1 MLLLGIGALRL
12 GEGAPAPAVAAG
24 AAVAALAAGGIAIIA
39 VRPSTLAACVSA
51 VGAAILVL
59 AAGLGGGVGTRAVLL
74 LGPPFLLASA
84 MCDALLWEDRA
95 SGAPPRYAR
104 WLPPVLLALAI
115 ASVLGLPPGGGFP
128 GAWIA
133 LQLAIVRG
141 TASWAA
147 PMTGVALV
155 AALAFAAYAGATLV
169 RRARGPR
176 GVLAAGS
183 VAALL
188 LVYLG
193 VAPVRLALGWLVRA
207 ERALALPEVLSSAAP
222 PELVSIG
229 EPTLVTALGV
239 GLLVAGAIVGLGRGT
254 RPAVERPDE
263 APAPLAAPWR
273 RLAERGGALRE
284 RTEEALVGPVLA
296 ALLLLGAVAIAV
308 RLVLVAAAQGFL

>member
-1 MLLLGIGALRL
+1 RSRRRQDLRQ
-12 GEGAPAPAVAAG
+12 G
-24 AAVAALAAGGIAIIA
+24 
-39 VRPSTLAACVSA
+39 
-51 VGAAILVL
+51 
-59 AAGLGGGVGTRAVLL
+59 
-74 LGPPFLLASA
+74 
-84 MCDALLWEDRA
+84 
-95 SGAPPRYAR
+95 
-104 WLPPVLLALAI
+104 
-115 ASVLGLPPGGGFP
+115 
-128 GAWIA
+128 
-133 LQLAIVRG
+133 
-141 TASWAA
+141 
-147 PMTGVALV
+147 
-155 AALAFAAYAGATLV
+155 
-169 RRARGPR
+169 
-176 GVLAAGS
+176 
-183 VAALL
+183 
-188 LVYLG
+188 
-193 VAPVRLALGWLVRA
+193 